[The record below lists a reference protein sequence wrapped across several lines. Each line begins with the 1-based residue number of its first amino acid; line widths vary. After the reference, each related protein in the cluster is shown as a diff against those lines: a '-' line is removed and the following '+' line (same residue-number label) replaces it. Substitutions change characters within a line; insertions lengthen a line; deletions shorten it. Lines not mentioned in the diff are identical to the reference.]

1 MNAAE
6 MWERFCEKS
15 GIKADYDD
23 WAFGGAP
30 DALAELV
37 LNGIKTATASAYPIY
52 EQEQEPL
59 PKAGDYSVILNTKGE
74 AVCIIRTTK
83 VYVVPF
89 REVGADHAFRE
100 GEDDRSLESWREVH
114 RDFFTRELAE
124 AGLPFTTDML
134 VVCETFTLVYPG
146 AKL

>member
-15 GIKADYDD
+15 GVHGNYEV
-23 WAFGGAP
+23 WAFGDAP

-37 LNGIKTATASAYPIY
+37 LNGVKTATSSSYPIY
-52 EQEQEPL
+52 EQAREPV

-74 AVCIIRTTK
+74 AVCVIRTTK
-83 VYVVPF
+83 VSVVPF
-89 REVGADHAFRE
+89 REVSAGHAFLE

-114 RDFFTRELAE
+114 RDFFTREMN
-124 AGLPFTTDML
+124 AGGLRFDEDMP
-134 VVCETFTLVYPG
+134 VVCEEFMRVYP
-146 AKL
+146 

>member
-37 LNGIKTATASAYPIY
+37 LNGIKTATASAYPLY

-89 REVGADHAFRE
+89 REVSADHAFRE
-100 GEDDRSLESWREVH
+100 GEDDRSLESWRKVH
-114 RDFFTRELAE
+114 RDFFTREMNDE
-124 AGLPFTTDML
+124 GLSFDEDMP
-134 VVCETFTLVYPG
+134 VVCEEFMRVYP
-146 AKL
+146 

>member
-37 LNGIKTATASAYPIY
+37 LNGIKTATASAYPLY

-89 REVGADHAFRE
+89 REVSADHAFRE

-114 RDFFTRELAE
+114 RDFFTREME
-124 AGLPFTTDML
+124 DEGLSFDEDMP
-134 VVCETFTLVYPG
+134 VVCEEFVRVYP
-146 AKL
+146 

>member
-37 LNGIKTATASAYPIY
+37 LNGIKTATASAYPLY

-74 AVCIIRTTK
+74 AVCIIRTRK

-89 REVGADHAFRE
+89 REVSADHAFRE
-100 GEDDRSLESWREVH
+100 GEDDRSLESWRKVH
-114 RDFFTRELAE
+114 RDFFTREMNDE
-124 AGLPFTTDML
+124 GLSFDEDMP
-134 VVCETFTLVYPG
+134 VVCEEFMRVYP
-146 AKL
+146 

>member
-37 LNGIKTATASAYPIY
+37 LNGIKTAMASAYPLY

-89 REVGADHAFRE
+89 REVSADHAFRE
-100 GEDDRSLESWREVH
+100 GEDDRSLESWRKVH
-114 RDFFTRELAE
+114 RDFFTREMNDE
-124 AGLPFTTDML
+124 GLSFDEDMP
-134 VVCETFTLVYPG
+134 VVCEEFMRVNP
-146 AKL
+146 

>member
-37 LNGIKTATASAYPIY
+37 LNGNKTATASAYPLY

-89 REVGADHAFRE
+89 REVSADHAFRE
-100 GEDDRSLESWREVH
+100 GEDDRSLESWRKVH
-114 RDFFTRELAE
+114 RDFFTREMNDE
-124 AGLPFTTDML
+124 GLSFDEDMP
-134 VVCETFTLVYPG
+134 VVCEEFMRVYP
-146 AKL
+146 

>member
-37 LNGIKTATASAYPIY
+37 LNGIKTATASAYPLY

-89 REVGADHAFRE
+89 REVSADHAFRE
-100 GEDDRSLESWREVH
+100 GEDDRSLESWRKVH
-114 RDFFTRELAE
+114 RDFFTREMNYE
-124 AGLPFTTDML
+124 GLSFDEDMP
-134 VVCETFTLVYPG
+134 VVCEEFMRVYP
-146 AKL
+146 

>member
-15 GIKADYDD
+15 GIEADCDD

-37 LNGIKTATASAYPIY
+37 LNGIKTAMASAYPLY

-89 REVGADHAFRE
+89 REVSADHAFRE

-114 RDFFTRELAE
+114 RDFFTREMNDE
-124 AGLPFTTDML
+124 GLSFDEDMP
-134 VVCETFTLVYPG
+134 VVCEEFMRVYP
-146 AKL
+146 

>member
-37 LNGIKTATASAYPIY
+37 LNGIKTAMASAYPLY

-89 REVGADHAFRE
+89 REVSADHAFRE

-114 RDFFTRELAE
+114 RDFFTREMN
-124 AGLPFTTDML
+124 AGGLTFDGDMP
-134 VVCETFTLVYPG
+134 VVCEEFMRVSP
-146 AKL
+146 

>member
-37 LNGIKTATASAYPIY
+37 LNGIKTATASAYPLY

-59 PKAGDYSVILNTKGE
+59 PRAGDYSVILNTKGE

-89 REVGADHAFRE
+89 REVSADHAFRE
-100 GEDDRSLESWREVH
+100 GEDDRSLESWRKVH
-114 RDFFTRELAE
+114 RDFFTREMNDE
-124 AGLPFTTDML
+124 GLSFDEDMP
-134 VVCETFTLVYPG
+134 VVCEEFMRVYP
-146 AKL
+146 

>member
-37 LNGIKTATASAYPIY
+37 LNGIKTATASAYPLY

-83 VYVVPF
+83 VYVMPF
-89 REVGADHAFRE
+89 REVSADHAFRE
-100 GEDDRSLESWREVH
+100 GEDDRSLESWRKVH
-114 RDFFTRELAE
+114 WDFFTREMNNE
-124 AGLPFTTDML
+124 GLPFDEDMP
-134 VVCETFTLVYPG
+134 VVCEEFMRVYP
-146 AKL
+146 

>member
-1 MNAAE
+1 MKAAE
-6 MWERFCEKS
+6 KWERFCEKS

-37 LNGIKTATASAYPIY
+37 LNGIKTATASAYPLY

-89 REVGADHAFRE
+89 REVSADHAFRE
-100 GEDDRSLESWREVH
+100 GEDDRSLESWRKVH
-114 RDFFTRELAE
+114 RDFFTREMNDE
-124 AGLPFTTDML
+124 GLSFDEDMP
-134 VVCETFTLVYPG
+134 VVCEEFMRVYP
-146 AKL
+146 

>member
-1 MNAAE
+1 M
-6 MWERFCEKS
+6 
-15 GIKADYDD
+15 
-23 WAFGGAP
+23 
-30 DALAELV
+30 
-37 LNGIKTATASAYPIY
+37 LNGIKTATASAYPLY

-89 REVGADHAFRE
+89 REVSADHAFRE

-114 RDFFTRELAE
+114 RDFFPREMK
-124 AGLPFTTDML
+124 AGGLTFDEDMP
-134 VVCETFTLVYPG
+134 VVCEEFLRVYP
-146 AKL
+146 

>member
-37 LNGIKTATASAYPIY
+37 LNGIKTAPASAYPLY

-89 REVGADHAFRE
+89 REVSADHAFRE

-114 RDFFTRELAE
+114 RDFFTREMK
-124 AGLPFTTDML
+124 AGGLTFDEDMP
-134 VVCETFTLVYPG
+134 VVCEEFMRVCP
-146 AKL
+146 

>member
-37 LNGIKTATASAYPIY
+37 LNGIKTATASAYPLY

-89 REVGADHAFRE
+89 REVSADHAFRE
-100 GEDDRSLESWREVH
+100 GEDDRSLESWRKVP
-114 RDFFTRELAE
+114 RDFFTREMNDE
-124 AGLPFTTDML
+124 GLSFDEDMP
-134 VVCETFTLVYPG
+134 VVCEEFMRVYP
-146 AKL
+146 

>member
-37 LNGIKTATASAYPIY
+37 LNGIKTATASAYPLY

-89 REVGADHAFRE
+89 REVSADHAFRE
-100 GEDDRSLESWREVH
+100 GEDDRSLESWRKVH
-114 RDFFTRELAE
+114 RDFFTREMNDE
-124 AGLPFTTDML
+124 GLSFVEDMP
-134 VVCETFTLVYPG
+134 VVCEEFMRVYP
-146 AKL
+146 

>member
-37 LNGIKTATASAYPIY
+37 LNGTKTATASAYPLY

-83 VYVVPF
+83 VYVVLF
-89 REVGADHAFRE
+89 REVSADHAFRE
-100 GEDDRSLESWREVH
+100 GEDDRSLESWRAVH
-114 RDFFTRELAE
+114 RDFFTREMNAD
-124 AGLPFTTDML
+124 GLTFDENMP
-134 VVCETFTLVYPG
+134 VVCEEFMRVYP
-146 AKL
+146 

>member
-37 LNGIKTATASAYPIY
+37 LNGIKTATASAYPLY

-74 AVCIIRTTK
+74 AVCIIRTRK

-89 REVGADHAFRE
+89 REVSADHAFRE

-114 RDFFTRELAE
+114 RDFFTREMNDE
-124 AGLPFTTDML
+124 GLSFDEDMP
-134 VVCETFTLVYPG
+134 VVCEEFMRVYP
-146 AKL
+146 